1 MADFNSG
8 FIAQTLAAKFEHIS
22 AVDPS
27 SKMVEVGL
35 QPPSGNQVDYSVGF
49 AEDLSHIEDGS
60 VDLITAGQAAHW
72 FDFPRVW
79 QELGRVLSDKGTVAF
94 WVSLSIVL
102 AKDVREAE
110 FCFDGF
116 ESYDRATEV
125 SLSFRESRAEMSN

>member
-1 MADFNSG
+1 MVDLNSG
-8 FIAQTLAAKFEHIS
+8 FIAQTLAAKFEHVS

-49 AEDLSHIEDGS
+49 AEDLGHIKDGS

-72 FDFPRVW
+72 FDFSLVW

-94 WVSLSIVL
+94 WVNLSIVL
-102 AKDVREAE
+102 AKDVQEVNL
-110 FCFDGF
+110 CFDGF
-116 ESYDRATEV
+116 GLTIGLR
-125 SLSFRESRAEMSN
+125 R